1 MKKIEK
7 LAFTTKDE
15 KFKSLAE
22 NLKEMKFNGKT
33 DVVMALVAIT
43 GVVDPVIQ
51 DILTSYLGEKSGEAA
66 VYQISSGGK
75 RIRPALAII
84 SCLALNGRIGDVIY
98 PAAGLEILHNTSLI
112 TDDIIDHSTLRR
124 GLATEWA
131 KYGKSLAECMAL
143 AYSSAI
149 FQAAIRS
156 REPIL
161 LTELFAKTMK
171 VLVDGELLDILF
183 EQHSRKDEPFVVK
196 NRYSVVTNKDY
207 LEMVGKKTSA
217 LLDAC
222 CETGAICAKAS
233 KKQIAAL
240 KSFGYNLGIAFQIK
254 DDILDIFGEQGQFGK
269 KIGKDIEERKLGNCV
284 VSFAFDEL
292 SVENKEAVLA
302 ILQKEVIGDED
313 IDNTVSIIAKTSGK
327 KKACD
332 LAKAFADNAKKEL
345 RTLPKNKWTNLLEQI
360 VDFVIE
366 RKK

>member
-7 LAFTTKDE
+7 LTSVEGKKIKPLMRE
-15 KFKSLAE
+15 LADI
-22 NLKEMKFNGKT
+22 KFNGET
-33 DVVMALVAIT
+33 DIVMALLAIT
-43 GVVDPVIQ
+43 AIVDPVIKEV
-51 DILTSYLGEKSGEAA
+51 LGTYLDNRSKEAA
-66 VYQISSGGK
+66 IYQVSSGGK

-84 SCLALNGRIGDVIY
+84 SCLSLNGKVEDVIY

-112 TDDIIDHSTLRR
+112 VDDIIDHSMLRR

-131 KYGKSLAECMAL
+131 KYGRSLAECMAL

-207 LEMVGKKTSA
+207 IEMVGKKTSA
-217 LLDAC
+217 LLEAC

-240 KSFGYNLGIAFQIK
+240 KSYGYNFGIAFQIQ

-284 VSFAFDEL
+284 MSFAFNEL
-292 SVENKEAVLA
+292 SAENKNSVFA
-302 ILQKEVIGDED
+302 ILQKEVINDED
-313 IDNTVSIIAKTSGK
+313 IHNIVNVIAETSGR

-332 LAKAFADNAKKEL
+332 LAKLFADNAKKEL
-345 RTLPKNKWTNLLEQI
+345 KNLPKNKWTKLLEEF

-366 RKK
+366 RKM